1 VLPSPLIDEAGW
13 MAGALLDELA
23 DVLCEGLVVVFVLEH
38 ATATIPMIRATTTN
52 SFERLTRLLL
62 LLWGHTGPAFLTFSG
77 VGGGVRP
84 RRAARVMNPSFH
96 VSDGSCGCQ
105 GQGVLTANSV

>member
-1 VLPSPLIDEAGW
+1 VLPSPVIDDAGW
-13 MAGALLDELA
+13 IAGALLDELA

-38 ATATIPMIRATTTN
+38 ATATIPRIRATTTN

-77 VGGGVRP
+77 VEG
-84 RRAARVMNPSFH
+84 RRATARTARGDEPSFH
-96 VSDGSCGCQ
+96 ASDGSGGCRN
-105 GQGVLTANSV
+105 QGVLTANSV